1 MAGPTGTD
9 ADATRALW
17 DEEAL
22 TFDDAPDH
30 GLADPDVRAAWRA
43 LLLAHLPPAP
53 ARVADLG
60 CGTGTLSVLL
70 AQEGYDVHGLD
81 LSPEMVRRARA
92 KSADVAGTS
101 FAVGDAAAPDLPAGC
116 FDVVLSRHVL
126 WALPDPAAGLRRWC
140 DLLAPGGRL
149 LLVEGRWFNG
159 AGLAAD
165 DTAALLAGARRGAEV
180 HHLTDPVY
188 WGRAITD
195 ERYLAVSRE
204 PLPAAQ

>member
-1 MAGPTGTD
+1 VSGTD
-9 ADATRALW
+9 ADETRALW
-17 DEEAL
+17 DAEAQA
-22 TFDDAPDH
+22 FDEAPDH
-30 GLADPDVRAAWRA
+30 GLADPATRTAWRE

-70 AQEGYDVHGLD
+70 AEEGYDVRGLD
-81 LSPEMVRRARA
+81 LSPEMVDRARA
-92 KSADVAGTS
+92 KAAAAAPGLPVC
-101 FAVGDAAAPDLPAGC
+101 FAVGDASEPDLPAGA

-159 AGLAAD
+159 AGLAAA
-165 DTAALLAGARRGAEV
+165 DTRALVAGAGRSCGVRPLPEAV
-180 HHLTDPVY
+180 F
-188 WGRAITD
+188 WGREIDD
-195 ERYLAVSRE
+195 ERYLLVS
-204 PLPAAQ
+204 PA

>member
-1 MAGPTGTD
+1 MAA
-9 ADATRALW
+9 ADETRALW
-17 DEEAL
+17 DAEAL
-22 TFDDAPDH
+22 TFDEAPDH
-30 GLADPDVRAAWRA
+30 GLADPVTRAAWRE

-70 AQEGYDVHGLD
+70 AEEGYDVHGLD
-81 LSPEMVRRARA
+81 LSPEMVDRARA
-92 KSADVAGTS
+92 KAAAAPHLTVS
-101 FAVGDAAAPDLPAGC
+101 FAVGDASEPGLPAGT

-159 AGLAAD
+159 AGLAAA
-165 DTAALLAGARRGAEV
+165 DTQALVEQVGRASDVRLLPEAV
-180 HHLTDPVY
+180 F
-188 WGRAITD
+188 WGREIDD
-195 ERYLAVSRE
+195 ERYLVVSTG
-204 PLPAAQ
+204 